1 MLENRNE
8 ELKYVMEKLN
18 EYQEAAY
25 SFASEEGRKNPVLN
39 GVLGLTGE
47 SGECADIVK
56 KSLFQGHDL
65 NQEKLMDELG
75 DVIWYVALTAK
86 GLGYTLE
93 DIANHNIEKLS
104 SRYPTGHFRKEDS
117 IHRKK

>member
-1 MLENRNE
+1 
-8 ELKYVMEKLN
+8 MEKLN

-56 KSLFQGHDL
+56 NPFSKV
-65 NQEKLMDELG
+65 M
-75 DVIWYVALTAK
+75 I
-86 GLGYTLE
+86 
-93 DIANHNIEKLS
+93 
-104 SRYPTGHFRKEDS
+104 
-117 IHRKK
+117 